1 MDKNIYQLADEAAE
15 EINRQAEE
23 TQRELQ
29 RIADEADKAI
39 RGHYEQGIH
48 DHKPKGGAG
57 KTTTALAVAAGL
69 SLKGYSVLSIDLD
82 AQSNMTYTAGAKAD
96 GATALG
102 VLTGRSEPGTL
113 YRRRRAGALFQPV
126 KPLPERTLL

>member
-1 MDKNIYQLADEAAE
+1 MSKVYTITNQ
-15 EINRQAEE
+15 
-23 TQRELQ
+23 
-29 RIADEADKAI
+29 
-39 RGHYEQGIH
+39 
-48 DHKPKGGAG
+48 KGGAG

-102 VLTGRSEPGTL
+102 VLRGRSEPGTL